1 MMTLLGGAGT
11 IYGPMIGAAVV
22 LLIRNTL
29 STITDSGSLILGC
42 LFVVIVMV
50 FRRGIL
56 GELVHHIVH
65 RERPDDGLAD
75 GKAVGGKGGA
85 GVPTR

>member
-11 IYGPMIGAAVV
+11 IFGPFVGAGVV
-22 LLIRNTL
+22 LLMRNTL
-29 STITDSGSLILGC
+29 STITDSGSLVLGC

-56 GELVHHIVH
+56 GELVHHLAH
-65 RERPDDGLAD
+65 RGHDNSSVAATEAER
-75 GKAVGGKGGA
+75 
-85 GVPTR
+85 VPSGR